1 MVILHIIDEYLQIW
15 NKMAVYVDNEQI
27 AWRGALWCHLVADTP
42 DELHSFARR
51 LGLQKSWFQSE
62 SIYPHYD
69 ITTTVRERALELG
82 ALDGDRSTMI
92 ACAKR
97 LKENLA
103 KEPKQEQLQ
112 FTF

>member
-1 MVILHIIDEYLQIW
+1 
-15 NKMAVYVDNEQI
+15 MAVYVDNERI

-69 ITTTVRERALELG
+69 ITISVRSRAIALG
-82 ALDGDRSTMI
+82 ALDGDRSAII

-97 LKENLA
+97 LKMNLA
-103 KEPKQEQLQ
+103 NARTEEQLQ
-112 FTF
+112 FSF